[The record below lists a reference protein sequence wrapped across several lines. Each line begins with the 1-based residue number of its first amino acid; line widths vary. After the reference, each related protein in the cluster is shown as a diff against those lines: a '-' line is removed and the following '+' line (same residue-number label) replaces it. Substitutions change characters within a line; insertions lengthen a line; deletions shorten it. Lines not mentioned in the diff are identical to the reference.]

1 MEIESLGIETK
12 IICKKI
18 EEQSIQ
24 LAEAQQN
31 ILEISNSIKLSQ
43 IQTDK
48 WTESSIENNIMTRLK
63 NKKGLKVV

>member
-12 IICKKI
+12 IICKEI

-63 NKKGLKVV
+63 NKKGLKFV

>member
-12 IICKKI
+12 IICKEI

>member
-12 IICKKI
+12 IICKEI

-63 NKKGLKVV
+63 NKKGLKAV